1 MGASKLRELV
11 RLRSISD
18 KHFLSFEN
26 DRVVSHPTLSLTG
39 VVVLL
44 RERSFVWENQLRKKK
59 TIGEKKIGNKI
70 NISSKSFIKLVNKYY
85 WKSFMK
91 LFVKKESYFKKSKQ
105 SFKQKL

>member
-44 RERSFVWENQLRKKK
+44 RERSFV
-59 TIGEKKIGNKI
+59 
-70 NISSKSFIKLVNKYY
+70 
-85 WKSFMK
+85 
-91 LFVKKESYFKKSKQ
+91 
-105 SFKQKL
+105 